1 MPATSH
7 ASRRGAR
14 PPRTRRPSS
23 SDGTCSS
30 RRATERLRSCK
41 STEGRERL
49 SARQRAYR
57 GNCRFHPVPRRGG
70 PASRRTAFGNVR
82 ATSPSTSPAWA
93 STSPRRACSTMSVPS
108 GSSFQFLR
116 TASRRRALAAVS
128 GRGVADLASD
138 CQAHPGGTVSV
149 GRQKK
154 HDEKPGPMPDTIIIN
169 RSKIGPPAYPPLPWQ
184 AEGPFPDGA
193 PPGVT
198 RR

>member
-14 PPRTRRPSS
+14 PPRTRRPSR

-116 TASRRRALAAVS
+116 TASRRRRLQRFRVAALPTLRVTVRPIRA
-128 GRGVADLASD
+128 GRSASVARRNTMKSLDP
-138 CQAHPGGTVSV
+138 CRT
-149 GRQKK
+149 
-154 HDEKPGPMPDTIIIN
+154 
-169 RSKIGPPAYPPLPWQ
+169 PLS
-184 AEGPFPDGA
+184 
-193 PPGVT
+193 
-198 RR
+198 